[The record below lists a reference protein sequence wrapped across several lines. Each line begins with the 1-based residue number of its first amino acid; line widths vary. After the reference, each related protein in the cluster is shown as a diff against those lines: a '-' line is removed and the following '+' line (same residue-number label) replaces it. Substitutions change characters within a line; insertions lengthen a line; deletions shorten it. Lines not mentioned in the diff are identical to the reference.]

1 MDTVTPFHEVFH
13 AIFIDKY
20 TSGNQTTRERVAK
33 NFYTQLRGIL
43 MEGTAND
50 RVIAESADIFAS
62 ESGYSISEQPEEF
75 LAQVAGYLAN
85 NVDKISK
92 STVDKVI
99 QWISKFINKYVPGV
113 NIASRGELID
123 FMNSFSGAMFELS
136 GRPAAPTVKL
146 TSTNDLL
153 ESSSRGAF
161 TISYLEDTD
170 QYKKFV
176 DDGLVVNNFNLNQIA
191 GQPVATH
198 QPDNFMVGDVKL
210 GDKLVVEGDGG
221 VYFVLKFGEVWASGK
236 PSSASGIAKAINWS
250 RENSTDGKGRM
261 LLARGTT
268 PKLISSTKG
277 VKGGMQILEEMVE
290 RNLIPRKDFRASL
303 IRVGKKYGIDFSGND
318 SMTSIKKDIEQKFM
332 KPSDSTFA
340 KRGSFFED
348 LISDISSTSAAS
360 KENIDGIRK
369 FLGSKKR
376 ISFSKEG
383 ITSAIAE
390 LMTERML
397 IDLPSSHAYAVIEV
411 DIDAL
416 SFDVSCFFKKFFNSL
431 FISLFILFSCFCNK
445 SFIVYS

>member
-1 MDTVTPFHEVFH
+1 M
-13 AIFIDKY
+13 
-20 TSGNQTTRERVAK
+20 
-33 NFYTQLRGIL
+33 
-43 MEGTAND
+43 
-50 RVIAESADIFAS
+50 
-62 ESGYSISEQPEEF
+62 
-75 LAQVAGYLAN
+75 
-85 NVDKISK
+85 
-92 STVDKVI
+92 
-99 QWISKFINKYVPGV
+99 PGV
-113 NIASRGELID
+113 NIATRGELID

-136 GRPAAPTVKL
+136 GRPIAPIVNL

-153 ESSSRGAF
+153 ESASRGAF
-161 TISYLEDTD
+161 TISYFEDTD

-176 DDGLVVNNFNLNQIA
+176 DDGLVVNNFNLDQIA

-411 DIDAL
+411 DNDVKVEKSKKHDSYPYSIVQVDGKRPTLYLLKDRPKAVPSLLTKDGERATNAKVGFAQMGYGRAIVDPAL
-416 SFDVSCFFKKFFNSL
+416 AAEAEQQNKPIESL
-431 FISLFILFSCFCNK
+431 LKEIT
-445 SFIVYS
+445 V